1 MLLLLLLLSSSSS
14 SSSLLLLLIVSI
26 LSLIYNVNSY
36 ENDNSSSIINN
47 NIKISRDLFVYQPY
61 LEQEKWVF
69 LYSMSEDATLISNN
83 EKYPD
88 MDNNDLML
96 SNIIYY
102 PLNLVPTSI
111 DTFELDIDTLSG
123 LTFVTGKYFIYL

>member
-1 MLLLLLLLSSSSS
+1 MLLLL
-14 SSSLLLLLIVSI
+14 SSSLLLLLIVLI

-36 ENDNSSSIINN
+36 VINNKNDNNS
-47 NIKISRDLFVYQPY
+47 NIKISRELFVYQPY

-96 SNIIYY
+96 SNTTYY
-102 PLNLVPTSI
+102 PLDLEHPI
-111 DTFELDIDTLSG
+111 QLDTVTLSG
-123 LTFVTGKYFIYL
+123 LTFVTGNTLYIL